1 LQWATLVV
9 ALGPAD
15 ENGFAH
21 LGLSARSAET
31 GERRS
36 WSLAASPANSGD
48 PVVRDRGEKVREYHD
63 VVLSR
68 FGGGGGFGK
77 GRGSPEGFAIAAAD

>member
-15 ENGFAH
+15 ENGLAH
-21 LGLSARSAET
+21 LGLLARSAET
-31 GERRS
+31 GERRP
-36 WSLAASPANSGD
+36 WSLAASPVDSGD

-68 FGGGGGFGK
+68 FGGG
-77 GRGSPEGFAIAAAD
+77 SPEGFATAAAD